1 MKRLRDLVL
10 YASLALGANAA
21 LADTASLEALREGS
35 MKKLIF
41 SAEPIKVAAIA
52 FEAAD
57 GGELT
62 LGDYQGKYVLVNFWA
77 TWCAPCRKEMP
88 ALSALQTELGG
99 DDFAVVTIATG
110 RNPVPAIARFFEEIA
125 VTNLPRHRDPR
136 QKLSREMAVFG
147 LPVTVVL
154 DPQGREIAR
163 LRGDAD
169 WDSDSAKAIISAL
182 IAGDSGDL

>member
-1 MKRLRDLVL
+1 M
-10 YASLALGANAA
+10 
-21 LADTASLEALREGS
+21 
-35 MKKLIF
+35 
-41 SAEPIKVAAIA
+41 
-52 FEAAD
+52 
-57 GGELT
+57 
-62 LGDYQGKYVLVNFWA
+62 NFWA

-136 QKLSREMAVFG
+136 QKLSREMAVFRSSG
-147 LPVTVVL
+147 H
-154 DPQGREIAR
+154 GGAR
-163 LRGDAD
+163 PAGARDCALRGDAD